1 MKIYIS
7 ADIEGVCGCTD
18 WDDATKGT
26 SDYPEFQKQMNKEV
40 RAACEG
46 ALAAGATE
54 IYIRDAH
61 GSARNL
67 VAAELPENTR
77 LVRGWSRHPYMMMQE
92 LDSTFD
98 AAVMIGYHS
107 PAGCAGNPLAHT
119 MSKSIAEVNINGE
132 PASEFHINRYTAMLE
147 NVPVVFVS
155 GDQEICDLATEAMPG
170 LVTAPVKTGTG
181 ASTVNI
187 HPDFA
192 VEMIRSRVQQAL
204 YDRPALD
211 VDTIPA
217 SFTVTI
223 SYKNPKDAYKAS
235 FFPGARL
242 ISPVTI
248 GYEAGNY
255 FDVLRLFLFT
265 L

>member
-7 ADIEGVCGCTD
+7 ADIEGICGCTD
-18 WDDATKGT
+18 WDDASKGAAEYT
-26 SDYPEFQKQMNKEV
+26 EFQKQMTEEV
-40 RAACEG
+40 RGACEG
-46 ALAAGATE
+46 ALAAGVTE
-54 IYIRDAH
+54 IYVRDAH

-67 VAAELPENTR
+67 IAANLPEKTR
-77 LVRGWSRHPYMMMQE
+77 LIRGWSRHPYMMMQE

-98 AAVMIGYHS
+98 AALMIGYHA

-119 MSKSIAEVNINGE
+119 MSGTIAEITINGE
-132 PASEFHINRYTAMLE
+132 PASEFHINRYTALIE
-147 NVPVVFVS
+147 KVPVVFLS
-155 GDQEICDLATEAMPG
+155 GDQQMCDIATATIPG

-204 YDRPALD
+204 HEVPAKSVGDL
-211 VDTIPA
+211 PEC
-217 SFTVTI
+217 FTVTI

-235 FFPGARL
+235 FFPGAQL
-242 ISPVTI
+242 LSPAVI
-248 GYEAGNY
+248 GYEAESY